1 MTLQVSPQTKR
12 VFHLSLPIFA
22 ELLLQLLVGNMD
34 QFMISHFGPAAVAAI
49 GNGNQV
55 MNVVII
61 VLTTMSTAATILL
74 TQHIGAGRVG
84 EECSEIVTV
93 AVTVSAVF
101 SFLVGLFLLLEPE
114 LVFQLLRTPE
124 DAFDGAC
131 LYTRIV
137 GGTVLLQ
144 GLYIQLCAVLRSYTL
159 LKEVVV
165 LSVSMNLLNVAGNA
179 ILINGFFGFPQM
191 GVAGA
196 AVSTVISKAVGLT
209 LACITLKRKCTVR
222 FSLQYLHPFPA
233 KTFRAL
239 LGIALPSG
247 TEALSYNVSQTFI
260 LRFINLMGAAVV
272 SAKVYGSMLANV
284 AYVYSIA
291 VGQATQ
297 IILGYMIGGRKLDEV
312 SGRVWSTIRIAL
324 AASELLTL
332 LILIFCDPIYSIFT
346 DDPVIHALGRQIL
359 YVEFGLE
366 IGRSINIVMTRCL
379 TTAGDV
385 WYPVGVGIFSM
396 WIVAV
401 GGSWLLGHALNWGLV
416 GIWIAMACDE
426 CQQNA
431 RFAADKRTLIEF
443 GQCSAVGVI
452 GDINRDAGKLLLQE
466 SAQRNIVEI
475 QIVRVKNRLSA
486 RVDAAGD
493 NCTERF
499 YAGKRRVPLFQQRKN
514 CRTDFFRHVHR
525 RCVRKWDGCFSGQ
538 FQRLVQQADLDVGA
552 ADINADLIHVCF
564 PFSLFFV
571 SQTQ

>member
-1 MTLQVSPQTKR
+1 MAAPAQPQQKKTLLMTEGSIWKSILLFSVP
-12 VFHLSLPIFA
+12 LILGN
-22 ELLLQLLVGNMD
+22 LLQQLYNTADSIIVGNFLGSNALAAVGSSGSPIYLLIGFSQGVAVGAGVVVSQYLGAKDKKETRIAVHTSLAIAVILGLILTVGGIAVSRSLLVW
-34 QFMISHFGPAAVAAI
+34 
-49 GNGNQV
+49 
-55 MNVVII
+55 MNTPEE
-61 VLTTMSTAATILL
+61 VL
-74 TQHIGAGRVG
+74 GD
-84 EECSEIVTV
+84 
-93 AVTVSAVF
+93 AVTYMKLYFGGVLF
-101 SFLVGLFLLLEPE
+101 S
-114 LVFQLLRTPE
+114 
-124 DAFDGAC
+124 
-131 LYTRIV
+131 
-137 GGTVLLQ
+137 
-144 GLYIQLCAVLRSYTL
+144 
-159 LKEVVV
+159 VVYN
-165 LSVSMNLLNVAGNA
+165 MAAGILNAAGNSRRSVIYLA
-179 ILINGFFGFPQM
+179 CASITNIILDLVLIAGLKM

-396 WIVAV
+396 WVVAV
-401 GGSWLLGHALNWGLV
+401 GGSWLLGHALSWGLV

-426 CQQNA
+426 CLRGA
-431 RFAADKRTLIEF
+431 LFTIRFR
-443 GQCSAVGVI
+443 S
-452 GDINRDAGKLLLQE
+452 GKWKE
-466 SAQRNIVEI
+466 
-475 QIVRVKNRLSA
+475 
-486 RVDAAGD
+486 
-493 NCTERF
+493 T
-499 YAGKRRVPLFQQRKN
+499 
-514 CRTDFFRHVHR
+514 
-525 RCVRKWDGCFSGQ
+525 
-538 FQRLVQQADLDVGA
+538 RLVSDSTKG
-552 ADINADLIHVCF
+552 
-564 PFSLFFV
+564 
-571 SQTQ
+571 T